1 MKSLIISVV
10 LGLSA
15 AQMASAATIVN
26 GSFEDPDV
34 TDPFAT
40 FTAGSTAITGW
51 TVGFGSVDVVDT
63 LWIAQDGNQAV
74 DLDGSAVGSI
84 FQTITDLIVGTSY
97 TISFYMSGNPDG
109 PPPVKTMDVSVGAN
123 TAGYSFDM
131 ANGNAETGV
140 WELNTFT
147 FTAAATS
154 EVLTFASTTGG
165 NFYGAALDNVSIA
178 PSVSPV
184 PRPAGG
190 LMLIG
195 GLAGLAALRRK
206 RKQG

>member
-1 MKSLIISVV
+1 MKSLIVSAV
-10 LGLSA
+10 LGLGA

-34 TDPFAT
+34 TGAFAT
-40 FTAGSTAITGW
+40 FVSGSTAITGW
-51 TVGFGSVDVVDT
+51 TVGSGSVDVVDT
-63 LWIAQDGNQAV
+63 LWIAQEGSQAV

-109 PPPVKTMDVSVGAN
+109 PPPVKSMDVSVGAN
-123 TAGYSFDM
+123 TAGYTFDM
-131 ANGNAETGV
+131 SGGNAETGV

-165 NFYGAALDNVSIA
+165 SAYGAAVDDVSIA
-178 PSVSPV
+178 PSIAPV
-184 PRPAGG
+184 PLPAGG
-190 LMLIG
+190 LMLVG
-195 GLAGLAALRRK
+195 GLVGLAALRR
-206 RKQG
+206 RRQQG